1 MTVEDIS
8 LFATMLEDLKGQLIT
23 YVLLCFILVLG
34 VVILTTAVN
43 ELARLR
49 GNEARERL
57 IRQHR
62 GQMQPP
68 KTAKYTK
75 KPPSPL
81 HRLRAAFTEGQK
93 SKT

>member
-1 MTVEDIS
+1 MTIEDIS

-62 GQMQPP
+62 GEMQPL
-68 KTAKYTK
+68 KTAGKTK

-81 HRLRAAFTEGQK
+81 HSLRAALTEGQK